1 MATSRDKI
9 LGHSKFS
16 KAGIHKWRKRQMNKY
31 MWRQSIDEDDCRC
44 KTARKPMNGESF

>member
-16 KAGIHKWRKRQMNKY
+16 KAGIRKWRKRQMNKH
-31 MWRQSIDEDDCRC
+31 MRRQSIDEDDYGD
-44 KTARKPMNGESF
+44 KTARKPMDGESF

>member
-1 MATSRDKI
+1 MATSKEKI

-16 KAGIHKWRKRQMNKY
+16 KAGMRKWRKRQMNKY
-31 MWRQSIDEDDCRC
+31 MRRQPVDEDDCGG